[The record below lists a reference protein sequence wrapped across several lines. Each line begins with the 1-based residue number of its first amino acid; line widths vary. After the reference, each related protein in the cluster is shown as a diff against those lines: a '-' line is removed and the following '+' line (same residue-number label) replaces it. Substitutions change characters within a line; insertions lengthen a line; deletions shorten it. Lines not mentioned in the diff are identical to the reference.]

1 MSMQRIALASRPKG
15 VPTAENFRLEQG
27 EVPSPGPGQFLAR
40 TVWLSL
46 DPYMR
51 GRMDDGPSY
60 AKPVEIGGTMEGG
73 TVSEVIESNHPD
85 YAPGDIVVG
94 RMGWA
99 THGVSDGEGMRKVDP
114 SIAPIS
120 TALGVLGMPGQT
132 AYVGLNRILEGK
144 SGETICVSAAS
155 GAVGAVVTQLAK
167 IKGMTVVGVAGGADK
182 CAYVVEELGADA
194 CIDHRSVEDGKEMA
208 AKMAEAAP
216 GGFDCYFENVAG
228 KTLLGVL
235 PNMKQFG
242 RIAICGMI
250 SLYSGNTMGDQNQL
264 PLLWRSL
271 LVKKLRAQGFIVSD
285 HMDLMKPFLT
295 EVGPLVKSG
304 QVKFRETVTDGLENA
319 PEAFLGL
326 LRGENFGKQLV
337 RVGADPS

>member
-1 MSMQRIALASRPKG
+1 MSMQRVALASRPNG
-15 VPTAENFRLEQG
+15 WPTVDNFSLEEAQT
-27 EVPSPGPGQFLAR
+27 PSPGPGQFLAR

-73 TVSEVIESNHPD
+73 TVSEVIDSNHPD
-85 YAPGDIVVG
+85 YKPGDIVVG
-94 RMGWA
+94 RLGWA
-99 THGVSDGEGMRKVDP
+99 THGVSDGQGVRKVDP
-114 SIAPIS
+114 AIAPIS
-120 TALGVLGMPGQT
+120 TALGVLGMPGHT
-132 AYVGLNRILEGK
+132 AYVGLNRILDAK
-144 SGETICVSAAS
+144 QGESICVSAAS
-155 GAVGAVVTQLAK
+155 GAVGALVTQLAR
-167 IKGMTVVGVAGGADK
+167 IKGMTVVGVAGGPDK
-182 CAYVVEELGADA
+182 CAYVTDELGADA
-194 CIDHRSVEDGKEMA
+194 CIDHRAAADGKEMA
-208 AKMAEAAP
+208 KLLKEAAP

-228 KTLLGVL
+228 KTLEGVV
-235 PNMKQFG
+235 PNMREFG

-264 PLLWRSL
+264 PRIWRSL
-271 LVKKLRAQGFIVSD
+271 LVKKMRAQGFIVTD
-285 HMDLMKPFLT
+285 HIDMLPAFLE
-295 EVGPLVKSG
+295 EVGPLVNSG
-304 QVKFRETVTDGLENA
+304 KVKFRETVTEGLENA